1 ALTPTDGTD
10 SGSGLDVTS
19 RVYQRDEIGL
29 TGATCNTFPGTW
41 AVTVSNPDTTVQ
53 NGKCYRYRLLE
64 SDRVGNQ
71 STSAASGAA
80 KVDTVAPDTTI
91 TAQPSNPS
99 GGSASF
105 SFASA
110 ESGSTFQCS
119 LDAAAYAT

>member
-1 ALTPTDGTD
+1 GAQTISAQDHAANTTAGTITITNDTTAPTTPSVALTSPPAWYTTPSVALTPTDGTD

-41 AVTVSNPDTTVQ
+41 AVTVSNPNTTVQ

-71 STSAASGAA
+71 STSAASG
-80 KVDTVAPDTTI
+80 T
-91 TAQPSNPS
+91 
-99 GGSASF
+99 
-105 SFASA
+105 
-110 ESGSTFQCS
+110 
-119 LDAAAYAT
+119 